1 MSNSPFLIRERVRW
15 GDCDPMGIIRYDAY
29 ARFFELGE
37 TEMFRS
43 VGVGYGSFASRFGI
57 TLPRRVMHM
66 DYLSPSLLD
75 DLLDVEVYF
84 SQVGTTSLTLNF
96 DVYSEQG
103 VLRMAGFLVVVC
115 AADGPDGRG
124 HGEILKMSLPP
135 AFIALLEPYRLTV
148 DAARHERAQRIA

>member
-1 MSNSPFLIRERVRW
+1 MSHSPGLIRERVRW
-15 GDCDPMGIIRYDAY
+15 GDCDPMGIIRYNAY

-37 TEMFRS
+37 AEMFRS

-66 DYLSPSLLD
+66 DYLSPPLLD
-75 DLLDVEVYF
+75 DLLDVEVYI

-135 AFIALLEPYRLTV
+135 AFIALLEPYRLSV

>member
-1 MSNSPFLIRERVRW
+1 MSKAPFLIRERVRW
-15 GDCDPMGIIRYDAY
+15 GDCDPMGIIRYSAY

-37 TEMFRS
+37 AEMFRS

-66 DYLSPSLLD
+66 DYLSPPLLD
-75 DLLDVEVYF
+75 DLLDIEVYI

-135 AFIALLEPYRLTV
+135 AFIALLAPYRMSV